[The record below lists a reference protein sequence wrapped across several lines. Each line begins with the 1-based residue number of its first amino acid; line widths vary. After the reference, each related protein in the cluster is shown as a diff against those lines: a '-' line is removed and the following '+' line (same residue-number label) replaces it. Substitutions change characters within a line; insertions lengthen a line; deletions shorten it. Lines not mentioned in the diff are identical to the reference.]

1 MTMGQRILQ
10 ARLEAGLS
18 QRELAGEE
26 ITRNMLSS
34 LEHDTANPSLSTLR
48 CLSERL
54 GRPVSWFLGE
64 DCGSEAAQSFA
75 RGEYRRCR
83 ELLRSG
89 PESDWLE
96 PLARLREAEEALS
109 EGKIPYA
116 RSLLAELDYSRSP
129 LFSPELRRK
138 AALLSRECGLDAAI
152 PDDGSLLQKARDALA
167 AGNVPD
173 ARRYLLAQ
181 DDRGPE
187 WDRLMGECA
196 FTSGDYP
203 EARRHFHRCEEVFDV
218 RRRLEICCRE
228 MEDYKM
234 AYYYAKQSQAPKT
247 P

>member
-18 QRELAGEE
+18 QRELAGGE

-48 CLSERL
+48 HLSARL

-64 DCGSEAAQSFA
+64 DSGSEAVRAFA

-83 ELLRSG
+83 ELLRPGS
-89 PESDWLE
+89 ESEWLE
-96 PLARLREAEEALS
+96 PLARLREAEEAVFQ
-109 EGKIPYA
+109 GKIPYA
-116 RSLLAELDYSRSP
+116 RTLLESLDGSRSP
-129 LFSPELRRK
+129 LFGPELQRK
-138 AALLSRECGLDAAI
+138 AALLARECGLDAPI
-152 PDDGSLLQKARDALA
+152 SDDGSLLQKARDALA

-173 ARRYLLAQ
+173 ARRYLSAQ

-196 FTSGDYP
+196 FASGDYG
-203 EARRHFHRCEEVFDV
+203 EARSHFHRCEETFDV
-218 RRRLEICCRE
+218 RHRLEICCRE
-228 MEDYKM
+228 LEDYKM
-234 AYYYAKQSQAPKT
+234 AYYYATQK
-247 P
+247 

>member
-48 CLSERL
+48 HLSARL
-54 GRPVSWFLGE
+54 GRPISWFLGE
-64 DCGSEAAQSFA
+64 DGGSEAALAFA

-83 ELLRSG
+83 ELLRAG

-96 PLARLREAEEALS
+96 PLARLREAEQSLS
-109 EGKIPYA
+109 EGKVPYA
-116 RSLLAELDYSRSP
+116 RTLLEDLDGSRSP
-129 LFSPELRRK
+129 LFGPELRRK
-138 AALLSRECGLDAAI
+138 AAILSRECGLDCQI
-152 PDDGSLLQKARDALA
+152 PDDGGLLQKARDAIA
-167 AGNVPD
+167 AGNAPD
-173 ARRYLLAQ
+173 ARRYLLAR

-196 FTSGDYP
+196 FAAGDYA
-203 EARRHFHRCEEVFDV
+203 EARRHFHRCEELFDV

-234 AYYYAKQSQAPKT
+234 AYYYATQK
-247 P
+247 